1 MTVQPKQWD
10 YDSDTGV
17 CSAQI
22 EEHIF
27 ALLYKNDLLTSARW
41 PNSKWSDK
49 SFFDNQNWRQC
60 PESERGTIV
69 DDALAEANL
78 NFTGIHKNKN
88 RIRRG
93 AMNFWD
99 CSAKL
104 LAFLFLLLLCKYL

>member
-1 MTVQPKQWD
+1 MWDGTVKIQPKKWE

-17 CSAQI
+17 CSAEL
-22 EEHIF
+22 EEDIF

-49 SFFDNQNWRQC
+49 SCFDNQNWRQC

-78 NFTGIHKNKN
+78 NFTGIIFIK
-88 RIRRG
+88 RDE
-93 AMNFWD
+93 D
-99 CSAKL
+99 C
-104 LAFLFLLLLCKYL
+104 

>member
-1 MTVQPKQWD
+1 MWDGTVTIQPKKWD

-17 CSAQI
+17 CSAEL
-22 EEHIF
+22 EEDIF

-49 SFFDNQNWRQC
+49 SCFDNQNWRQC

-78 NFTGIHKNKN
+78 NFTGIFNERDRACRRFVIIGPNKLY
-88 RIRRG
+88 ILT
-93 AMNFWD
+93 
-99 CSAKL
+99 CL
-104 LAFLFLLLLCKYL
+104 YPL

>member
-1 MTVQPKQWD
+1 MWDGTVTIQPKEWD

-17 CSAQI
+17 CSAEL
-22 EEHIF
+22 EEDIF

-49 SFFDNQNWRQC
+49 SCFDNRNWRQC

-78 NFTGIHKNKN
+78 NFTGIFNEWDKEC
-88 RIRRG
+88 RRFV
-93 AMNFWD
+93 MR
-99 CSAKL
+99 
-104 LAFLFLLLLCKYL
+104 